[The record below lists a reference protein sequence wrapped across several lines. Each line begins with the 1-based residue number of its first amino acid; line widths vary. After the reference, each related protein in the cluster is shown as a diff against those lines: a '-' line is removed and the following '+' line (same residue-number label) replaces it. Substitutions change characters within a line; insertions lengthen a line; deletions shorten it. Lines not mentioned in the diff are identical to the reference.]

1 MGERAD
7 EIEDQINK
15 TRSDLS
21 ENFYELEEK
30 VRSTFDWR
38 TQFEERPMTLLAVA
52 FGGGALA
59 SVLVP
64 MSSNRRKRYDEDT
77 RDGETRKTRPTYSP
91 MDAVKGALM
100 TVVASKLGGVLGDF
114 VSNYGKEL
122 HKVRQSRRDSNLQ
135 QEA

>member
-15 TRSDLS
+15 TRNELS

-64 MSSNRRKRYDEDT
+64 MGNRRKRYAADT
-77 RDGETRKTRPTYSP
+77 RNGKTKRTQRTYSA

-100 TVVASKLGGVLGDF
+100 TVVASRLGGVLGDF

-122 HKVRQSRRDSNLQ
+122 HKVRQSRRDSTLQ
-135 QEA
+135 QDA